1 MKKDGKQ
8 KSPDGVPPQT
18 ACLFLADGLCRNAA
32 MAHVGQ
38 ACPYAPDHTARCAR
52 YKPQPQARRGAGLA
66 AKPVRL
72 PTLGK
77 TLESNKEIRK
87 EQD

>member
-1 MKKDGKQ
+1 M
-8 KSPDGVPPQT
+8 

-38 ACPYAPDHTARCAR
+38 ACPYAPDHTARCSR
-52 YKPQPQARRGAGLA
+52 YKPQAQARRGAGQA
-66 AKPVRL
+66 EKPTRL
-72 PTLGK
+72 PTLDKMLG
-77 TLESNKEIRK
+77 SNKEIQK

>member
-1 MKKDGKQ
+1 MKRDGKQ
-8 KSPDGVPPQT
+8 NSPSGVPPQT

-38 ACPYAPDHTARCAR
+38 ACPYAPDHTARCSR
-52 YKPQPQARRGAGLA
+52 YKPQARRGAGQT

-77 TLESNKEIRK
+77 TLNGNKEIRK